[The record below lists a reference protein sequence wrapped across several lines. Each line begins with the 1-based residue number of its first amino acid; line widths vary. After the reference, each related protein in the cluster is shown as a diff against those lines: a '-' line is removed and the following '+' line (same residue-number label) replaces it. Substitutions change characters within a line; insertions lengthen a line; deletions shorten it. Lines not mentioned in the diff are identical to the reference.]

1 MTRLECI
8 NSSSAGNCFIL
19 DCEGEKLILDLGV
32 EWRKIEQCLRYDIST
47 VVGCLVTHNHLDHS
61 KSISN
66 ALKYF
71 LDVYSCPEVC
81 EAFDGAQALSI
92 GKKTRIGGF
101 MVQPIPLT
109 HNVENYGFI
118 ITHEALGK
126 LVYAVDCSQFQYKIK
141 DVNHWI
147 LEANY
152 DAMVMIDH
160 FFDNK
165 VSRSH
170 NENHLSISQTLDALD
185 VNANENTKT
194 IVLAHLSDD
203 NSNEADFKRRV
214 TEKFPNCNCY
224 IADRYLSIY
233 L

>member
-1 MTRLECI
+1 MPRLECI

-19 DCEGEKLILDLGV
+19 DCDGEKLILDLGV

-47 VVGCLVTHNHLDHS
+47 VAGCLVSHIHLDHS
-61 KSISN
+61 KSIPN

-71 LDVYSCPEVC
+71 IDVFSCPEVC
-81 EAFDGAQALSI
+81 TAHNGVQTLSI
-92 GKKTRIGGF
+92 GKKQRIGGF
-101 MVQPIPLT
+101 LVQPIPLT

-152 DAMVMIDH
+152 DSMVMIDR
-160 FFDNK
+160 FLDNK
-165 VSRSH
+165 ASNSH
-170 NENHLSISQTLDALD
+170 YENHLSINQTLEALE
-185 VNANENTKT
+185 VNANDNTKT

-203 NSNEADFKRRV
+203 NSNEADFLCRAS
-214 TEKFPNCNCY
+214 EKFPNVSCY
-224 IADRYLSIY
+224 IADRGLA
-233 L
+233 LNL